1 MCGTVL
7 KCVSQREG
15 MINIYVKGCMELIYY
30 RLQIILG
37 FPGGVMVKN
46 LSDNAGGTDVGYP
59 SVFRMRKSQGFI
71 KTEHHEIIKTCPAT
85 IVIDPDMSWK
95 ILVLKET

>member
-1 MCGTVL
+1 MQIRK
-7 KCVSQREG
+7 KCIWV
-15 MINIYVKGCMELIYY
+15 INN
-30 RLQIILG
+30 R
-37 FPGGVMVKN
+37 N
-46 LSDNAGGTDVGYP
+46 SGGTDVGYP